1 MAGLVV
7 SSAPA
12 SEPLTTS
19 GVKSYLRISGSAEDT
34 LIASMVKAARM
45 FCESYTGR
53 SLFTQ
58 TLVLTVDSTN
68 NNDSLWEGTRVGPY
82 MNFYKN
88 YIELPNP
95 PVQSVTTLKTY
106 DDADVAT
113 TMAASRYYV
122 DLAREPAR
130 LVLRTGE
137 TFPTAL
143 RVANAIEVTY
153 VAGDTSVANIPEP
166 LKIGMY
172 QHIAYLYDQR
182 GDMKDY
188 QQTQAV
194 PPMVI
199 NLYKPY
205 VVYSGMG
212 GSKLMALG

>member
-1 MAGLVV
+1 MAGLIVT
-7 SSAPA
+7 SAPS
-12 SEPLTTS
+12 SEPLTAS
-19 GVKSYLRISGSAEDT
+19 DVKSYLRISGTAEDV
-34 LIASMVKAARM
+34 LIASMIKAARM
-45 FCESYTGR
+45 FCESYTSR
-53 SLFTQ
+53 SLFTK
-58 TLVLTVDSTN
+58 TLVLTIDSAN
-68 NNDSLWEGTRVGPY
+68 ENDSLWEGTKVGPY

-88 YIELPNP
+88 YIELPRS
-95 PVQSVTTLKTY
+95 PVQSVSTLKTY
-106 DDADVAT
+106 DDDDVAT

-122 DLAREPAR
+122 DTAREPAR

-153 VAGDTSVANIPEP
+153 IAGDTSVANIPEP
-166 LKIGMY
+166 LKIGMM

-194 PPMVI
+194 PPMVV
-199 NLYKPY
+199 NLYQPY
-205 VVYSGMG
+205 VIYSGMG